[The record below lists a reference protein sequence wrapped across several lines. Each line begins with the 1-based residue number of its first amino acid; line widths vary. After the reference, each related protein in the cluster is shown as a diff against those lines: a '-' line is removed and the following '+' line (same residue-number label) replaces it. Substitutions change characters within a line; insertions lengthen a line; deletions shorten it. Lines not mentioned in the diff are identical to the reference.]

1 MEGGYYMSQTIE
13 NRIVEMQFENKQFE
27 SGVQESLSTLDKL
40 KKSLKFDDAAK
51 NLQDFGKNT
60 RNLDVSGIT
69 SSIEKLNDRFSASGI
84 AGMEVIRN
92 LTNFAIEA
100 GKKIASA
107 LAAPFEQ
114 IKSGGWKRAMNI
126 EDAKFQLK
134 GLDIAWE
141 TVADDI
147 NYAVADTA
155 FGLDAALG
163 DPHYSWHPAVLI
175 GKLIAALESPLRRRL
190 PDTPR
195 GQMTGGALLAASV
208 ITVSTAVPMVLLY
221 AASRISKK
229 LAWVLETFFCY
240 QLLAARSLRDESMKV
255 CRALEQGDTEVARE
269 AVSMIVG
276 RDTESLDEAGIT
288 RAAVETVAENTSDGV
303 IAPMLFMAIGGAPL
317 AFLYKAVNTM
327 DSMIGYRNEKY
338 LYFGRVAARLDD
350 ALNFLP
356 SRISGLL
363 MVLVS
368 SPLGFDGKNA
378 FRIFLRDRKKHASPN
393 SAQTE
398 AACAGALHLRL
409 AGDASYGG
417 RLHKKPYIGDDD
429 RPIEA
434 ADIRRAN
441 KLMYGASAAALAVCV
456 CIRIAAAVH
465 GRRRR

>member
-1 MEGGYYMSQTIE
+1 M
-13 NRIVEMQFENKQFE
+13 
-27 SGVQESLSTLDKL
+27 
-40 KKSLKFDDAAK
+40 
-51 NLQDFGKNT
+51 
-60 RNLDVSGIT
+60 RNMKT
-69 SSIEKLNDRFSASGI
+69 A
-84 AGMEVIRN
+84 M
-92 LTNFAIEA
+92 TM
-100 GKKIASA
+100 
-107 LAAPFEQ
+107 LA
-114 IKSGGWKRAMNI
+114 
-126 EDAKFQLK
+126 
-134 GLDIAWE
+134 
-141 TVADDI
+141 
-147 NYAVADTA
+147 A

-163 DPHYSWHPAVLI
+163 DPHYSWHPAALI

-190 PDTPR
+190 PDTQR

-208 ITVSTAVPMVLLY
+208 ITVSTAVPMVLLH

-229 LAWVLETFFCY
+229 LAWVLETIFCY

-255 CRALEQGDTEVARE
+255 CRALEQGDTEGARE

-317 AFLYKAVNTM
+317 GFLYKAVNTM

-378 FRIFLRDRKKHASPN
+378 FRVFLRDRKKHASPN

-398 AACAGALHLRL
+398 ASCAGALHLRL

-417 RLHKKPYIGDDD
+417 QLHKKPYIGDDD